1 MEAIKEN
8 QTKKYN
14 LKNDVIFKAFFGK
27 KGNEQFLIDFLTGL
41 LKINI
46 KEIEIKEEVN
56 LIQLTRD
63 EKGGRLDLQARLDN
77 GSIVNIEIQIKDKR
91 NIIERSIVYGS
102 KVISKELKRGMDY
115 EDAQKVIMVNILN
128 YEIFEYKEYVSES
141 LLVLKDHRDYEISD
155 MIKYY
160 YIELPKYRREKTN
173 MNDKLN
179 QWLALIDDTDRGK
192 IEMAKEKNEKI
203 KSALDEMTY
212 LTGDEEVQRLAELH
226 EKWEM
231 DWNSSINSARKE
243 GITEGMEK
251 GIIKGIKQNQKET
264 AIKMLQKGIDI
275 KTIMEVTELTEEEIK
290 KLRVDK

>member
-1 MEAIKEN
+1 MEEIKEN

-77 GSIVNIEIQIKDKR
+77 GSIVNIEIQVKDE
-91 NIIERSIVYGS
+91 NNMIERSIVYGS
-102 KVISKELKRGMDY
+102 KVVSKELKRGMDY

-141 LLVLKDHRDYEISD
+141 MLVLKDHRDYEISD

-160 YIELPKYRREKTN
+160 YIELPKYRKEKTN

-212 LTGDEEVQRLAELH
+212 LTGDEEVQRLVELH

-231 DWNSSINSARKE
+231 DWNSSMNRARK
-243 GITEGMEK
+243 EGMEK
-251 GIIKGIKQNQKET
+251 GITKGIKQNQKET
-264 AIKMLQKGIDI
+264 AIKMLQKGINI
-275 KTIMEVTELTEEEIK
+275 KTIMELTGLTEEEIK
-290 KLRVDK
+290 KLTVN

>member
-1 MEAIKEN
+1 MEEMKP
-8 QTKKYN
+8 QKTKKYN

-77 GSIVNIEIQIKDKR
+77 GNIVNIEIQLKNEK
-91 NIIERSIVYGS
+91 NMIERSIVYGS
-102 KVISKELKRGMDY
+102 KVVSKELRRGMHY
-115 EDAQKVIMVNILN
+115 EDTQKVIMVNILN
-128 YEIFEYKEYVSES
+128 YEMFQYKEYVSES
-141 LLVLKDHRDYEISD
+141 MLVLKDHRDYEISD

-160 YIELPKYRREKTN
+160 YIELPKYRKEKTN

-231 DWNSSINSARKE
+231 DWNSSMNSAKKE
-243 GITEGMEK
+243 
-251 GIIKGIKQNQKET
+251 GIKQNQKET
-264 AIKMLQKGIDI
+264 AIKMLQKGMDI
-275 KTIMEVTELTEEEIK
+275 KIIMDITGLTEEEIK
-290 KLRVDK
+290 KLDVVK